1 MALYGSFWLQTVY
14 VDATQFL
21 ITLNR
26 LTGQT
31 LSQITENQ
39 NKQKSFKVFIEET
52 FKKDKIKI
60 SQNE

>member
-1 MALYGSFWLQTVY
+1 MALYESFWLQTVY

-39 NKQKSFKVFIEET
+39 NKQKSLKFLWKKRL
-52 FKKDKIKI
+52 KKDKLKI